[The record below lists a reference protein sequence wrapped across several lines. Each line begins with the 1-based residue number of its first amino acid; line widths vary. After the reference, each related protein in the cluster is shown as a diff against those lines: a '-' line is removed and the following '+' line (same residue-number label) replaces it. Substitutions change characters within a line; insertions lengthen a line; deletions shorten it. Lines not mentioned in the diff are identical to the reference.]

1 MSSIFLMEREKCRLR
16 QKLLVLE
23 GKWHVVVVK
32 EKWTS
37 LEITGNKKWSV
48 DFISIS
54 IKANSCCLGQQK
66 NLEKMME
73 PELLRELL
81 VIMNILQT
89 TFSKCI
95 RCSVTCID
103 FAFD

>member
-1 MSSIFLMEREKCRLR
+1 MARRCRERKMDF
-16 QKLLVLE
+16 
-23 GKWHVVVVK
+23 
-32 EKWTS
+32 
-37 LEITGNKKWSV
+37 IGNNWEQKWSV

-66 NLEKMME
+66 SLEKMME

-81 VIMNILQT
+81 VIMNILQN